1 MANEI
6 DGLLRAIQSIKGG
19 GLSNGANS
27 SGSVAVNNTEKPTY
41 GQEVARPTQEQALA
55 GLVNAIQSYRK
66 DNPTQ
71 LPFPVGTPTLANRQ
85 FAEQQK
91 QNEISNQLNQ
101 DQLALSAYKASR
113 SGSGSSGGSGGKL
126 TATERKNQILNSL
139 VPGIMN
145 AKNSGTGLEQ
155 VTNELYG
162 SIGEL
167 GESVS
172 TKDIDDLVTRLYG
185 DTAIG
190 DGFGSFEEPEMTPE
204 EIQSKALKQRP
215 WWQKAIDI
223 LPGKQFR

>member
-19 GLSNGANS
+19 GTVSNGTGGTSNQTPA
-27 SGSVAVNNTEKPTY
+27 Y

-66 DNPTQ
+66 DNPVR
-71 LPFPVGTPTLANRQ
+71 LPFPAGTPTLASKQ
-85 FAEQQK
+85 FTEQQK
-91 QNEISNQLNQ
+91 QNEITNQLNR

-145 AKNSGTGLEQ
+145 AKNSGTALEQ

-190 DGFGSFEEPEMTPE
+190 DGFGSFKEPEMTPE